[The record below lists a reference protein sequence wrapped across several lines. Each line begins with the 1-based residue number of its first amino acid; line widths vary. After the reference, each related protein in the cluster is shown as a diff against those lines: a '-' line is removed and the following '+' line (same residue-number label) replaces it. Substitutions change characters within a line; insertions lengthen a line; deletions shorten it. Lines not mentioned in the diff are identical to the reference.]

1 MTHAL
6 PLPLRRWLLLQ
17 LILLGL
23 ALIAWP
29 AWAGERGDPPTR
41 VARVAELDGPA
52 LWFDPETRD
61 WQPLVRN
68 QTLAEGDR
76 LRAGDGGRIGLRIGA
91 HGLWLDERS
100 ELELRRLDDGRIE
113 LELERG
119 ALALRWLSRET
130 AEEAVLRTGDGR
142 FRFERA
148 GAYRID
154 QLRRASR
161 AQVFEGRLRFDHR
174 GQDDA
179 PLIVDAGE
187 QAELWWE
194 GGPRAERSRL
204 QRGDDRFG
212 DWLVASLGFGR
223 QDVASL
229 RDRPAYRYLSPELTG
244 ADELDQHGRWE
255 VSSQFGPVWL
265 PLRVAVDWAPY
276 RYGRWTWT
284 RHWGWTW
291 VDDLPWGYATS
302 HYGRWVHWRGRW
314 CWAPGAV
321 VHHRPVF
328 APALVTWVGS
338 GGVQVGVQIGH
349 RHAPP
354 LAWVPLAPHERYQPW
369 YRHSPRYQQ
378 RFDPDPVTVRRPQP
392 GGSWVGHNRD
402 VPGAISTLAEVGPR
416 RDGGRPQVVPVR
428 DEQLLRQLRP
438 LPEGPTRQLAQE
450 AGLPAGAWRGDA
462 RMERPDRPERVD
474 RLDRG
479 ERVERVDRIDRLER
493 IDRVDAG
500 ERPLRRESPAMAS
513 PAPSLPRAESVREVE
528 LPRRVETWPEQRRE
542 AADEMQ
548 RTWRPAPRV
557 EMPRAEMSRP
567 EMPMPARPEP
577 RRIEAPRPVEAPRA
591 MEAPRAIE
599 APRRVE
605 QPRAE
610 PARRGPDSDAG
621 PRRQVE
627 R

>member
-1 MTHAL
+1 MTHAM
-6 PLPLRRWLLLQ
+6 PQPLRRWFLLQ
-17 LILLGL
+17 LILLSL

-29 AWAGERGDPPTR
+29 AWADDERDPPTR
-41 VARVAELDGPA
+41 VARVAELEGEV
-52 LWFDPETRD
+52 LWFDPDGRD
-61 WQPLVRN
+61 WQPLARN

-76 LRAGDGGRIGLRIGA
+76 IRAGDGGRVGLRIGA

-113 LELERG
+113 LDLERG

-130 AEEAVLRTGDGR
+130 AEEAVLRTRDGR

-179 PLIVDAGE
+179 PLLVDAGE
-187 QAELWWE
+187 EAEVWWE

-204 QRGDDRFG
+204 QRGDDGFG

-255 VSSQFGPVWL
+255 VSNEFGPVWL

-314 CWAPGAV
+314 CWTPGAV
-321 VHHRPVF
+321 IHHRPVF
-328 APALVTWVGS
+328 APALVAWVGS
-338 GGVQVGVQIGH
+338 GAVQVGVHLGQ

-354 LAWVPLAPHERYQPW
+354 VAWVPLAPHERYRPW

-378 RFDPDPVTVRRPQP
+378 RVDPDPVTVRRPPQ
-392 GGSWVGHNRD
+392 GGSWAGHNRG
-402 VPGAISTLAEVGPR
+402 VPGAISMVADVGPSR
-416 RDGGRPQVVPVR
+416 EHGRQQVVPVR
-428 DEQLLRQLRP
+428 DEQALRQLRP
-438 LPEGPTRQLAQE
+438 LPEGPSRQLGQQ
-450 AGLPAGAWRGDA
+450 AGLPGGRGDA
-462 RMERPDRPERVD
+462 RPGPERGELPTRFERPERNERPERFDRPERIE
-474 RLDRG
+474 RAERNEPMPAPSRPTLPQAEPPRAIEAPSRG
-479 ERVERVDRIDRLER
+479 ERWQ
-493 IDRVDAG
+493 
-500 ERPLRRESPAMAS
+500 RP
-513 PAPSLPRAESVREVE
+513 
-528 LPRRVETWPEQRRE
+528 QRE

-548 RTWRPAPRV
+548 RPGRQPRAEMPRP
-557 EMPRAEMSRP
+557 EMPRAEM
-567 EMPMPARPEP
+567 PAPPRFEP
-577 RRIEAPRPVEAPRA
+577 RPTE
-591 MEAPRAIE
+591 
-599 APRRVE
+599 PRRVE
-605 QPRAE
+605 PPRVMEPPRRVEVPRAE
-610 PARRGPDSDAG
+610 PPPRRARDSDDG
-621 PRRQVE
+621 PRRPE